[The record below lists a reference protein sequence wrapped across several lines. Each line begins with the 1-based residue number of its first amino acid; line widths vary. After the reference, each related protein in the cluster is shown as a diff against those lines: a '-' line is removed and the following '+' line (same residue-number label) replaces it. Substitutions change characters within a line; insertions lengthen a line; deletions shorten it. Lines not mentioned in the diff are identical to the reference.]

1 MFTPPSAHRDKEKM
15 EKIVKSLGLKLAARD
30 LRHNDSKI
38 HLQAICNQW
47 LPISKAVLC
56 ILANLKISFQFP
68 HKSFSV
74 IDNVCINI
82 ASVYSAFNLQY
93 DVSFSHTAQNI
104 RNNRFLLYP
113 FITPRSSKMIADK
126 MHCLGEYTPIKFRN
140 TTTLTVQTTSHII
153 SISIQRLHCLVY
165 RAEFNHPYTLLFFSA
180 LKKSKNVYDFGG
192 SNIITNN

>member
-68 HKSFSV
+68 HESFSF
-74 IDNVCINI
+74 INNACINI
-82 ASVYSAFNLQY
+82 ANVYGA
-93 DVSFSHTAQNI
+93 
-104 RNNRFLLYP
+104 
-113 FITPRSSKMIADK
+113 
-126 MHCLGEYTPIKFRN
+126 
-140 TTTLTVQTTSHII
+140 LTVQYDI
-153 SISIQRLHCLVY
+153 S
-165 RAEFNHPYTLLFFSA
+165 FS
-180 LKKSKNVYDFGG
+180 SYC
-192 SNIITNN
+192 TEY